1 MLEEMVAEANRRSE
15 AYEAA
20 LEEAKQVQAE
30 LARKQEL
37 EARIEKRADILA
49 SLNAQPDWFNYV
61 AAFAASCVSTL
72 VMHPLDTLKTRE
84 VAGVEGGPGG
94 ADAGS
99 SIQRGDGRKPPPQEE
114 EGWSLEGYLS
124 LYQGLAGAL
133 LKEGPP
139 SAVYLGVYEAVKS
152 NLLATP
158 NFSPYP
164 LLVYLIAGA

>member
-84 VAGVEGGPGG
+84 VAATLKDTSTIAPPDDLTVGPG
-94 ADAGS
+94 AG
-99 SIQRGDGRKPPPQEE
+99 QP
-114 EGWSLEGYLS
+114 
-124 LYQGLAGAL
+124 
-133 LKEGPP
+133 
-139 SAVYLGVYEAVKS
+139 
-152 NLLATP
+152 
-158 NFSPYP
+158 
-164 LLVYLIAGA
+164 